1 MRGLWLA
8 TAAALSGCWIY
19 SEDREPER
27 ARRRSAD
34 PDAGAGGSGGDA
46 GAGGADAPPTCQ
58 ERRTSYPAGPYGA
71 SQGAVIADL
80 SFLDTTGAPVTL
92 QDLRA
97 DCRYDVAVVTT
108 SAGWCTA
115 CREEQPKLQSLFDDY
130 AEDGGLVLVT
140 LFEDDNYEP
149 ADPEL
154 AADWQERYELTFP
167 VLADPAFGL
176 GAYYDR
182 DQTPMTMLLDLET
195 MEIRRIMLGY
205 IDADVRSLLESLLF

>member
-1 MRGLWLA
+1 MA
-8 TAAALSGCWIY
+8 AAAALSGCWIY
-19 SEDREPER
+19 SEDREPDRER
-27 ARRRSAD
+27 RERTEDASIAA
-34 PDAGAGGSGGDA
+34 DAGTGDGG
-46 GAGGADAPPTCQ
+46 APPTCQ
-58 ERRTSYPAGPYGA
+58 ERRAVYPSGPYGA
-71 SQGAVIADL
+71 AQGKIITNLAFL
-80 SFLDTTGAPVTL
+80 STAGEPVTL

-130 AEDGGLVLVT
+130 GADGGLVLVT

-149 ADPEL
+149 ADPDL
-154 AADWQERYELTFP
+154 AKDWQERYELTFP
-167 VLADPAFGL
+167 VLADPEFGL
-176 GAYYDR
+176 GDYYDR